1 MKFMVRMETKTIT
14 EFVCEKCGNSY
25 TTEKQA
31 MECEKGPVFPFQFET
46 GMHVIFKGY
55 DMDSMGIII
64 KTGVMTNRSIHGL
77 GRSKWGHHCNLY
89 NIKIDNSVFNQTIPE
104 QDITGVI
111 LNTKTTEA

>member
-1 MKFMVRMETKTIT
+1 MVRTKNIT
-14 EFVCEKCGNSY
+14 KYVCEKCGDVYNA
-25 TTEKQA
+25 EKQA
-31 MECEKGPVFPFQFET
+31 MECEKGSVSPFQFET

-89 NIKIDNSVFNQTIPE
+89 NIRIDNSVFSQTIPE
-104 QDITGVI
+104 QDIMGVI
-111 LNTKTTEA
+111 LNTKSTEV